1 METIVLLKVAKIWA
15 TPDPTFLLP
24 LALMIFGR
32 SASPESSESDVLAP
46 SPPGAPSL
54 FGPLGFAALGALG
67 SAAAAGVAGGVV
79 ATGAVVPPGPPVPAS
94 RALSP
99 PPLVATVT
107 PVSP

>member
-46 SPPGAPSL
+46 SPPGATSL
-54 FGPLGFAALGALG
+54 FGALRFSALGALG
-67 SAAAAGVAGGVV
+67 SARAAGFDWGVVDSRCCCDAGDVMVAGSVAYVGVAV
-79 ATGAVVPPGPPVPAS
+79 A
-94 RALSP
+94 
-99 PPLVATVT
+99 
-107 PVSP
+107 